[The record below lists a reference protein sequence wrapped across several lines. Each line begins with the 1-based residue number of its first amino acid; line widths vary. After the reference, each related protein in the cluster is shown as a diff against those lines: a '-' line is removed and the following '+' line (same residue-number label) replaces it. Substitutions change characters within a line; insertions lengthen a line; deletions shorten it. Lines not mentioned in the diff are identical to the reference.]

1 MDFNTKAKCRKRSF
15 KALAIAALLGLS
27 LTGFSTGHANS
38 ANHPHLAVGNV
49 SSSPMGWVQFCRD
62 NPAECASR
70 PVSQPRDILMNQPN
84 WATIVRINRLVNE
97 KIEPTSDM
105 DQFGVLEYWS
115 YPTSGKGDCEDYVL
129 LKRKMLMDLG
139 MPRDALLITV
149 VRDHKGDGHA
159 VLTVRTDRGD
169 YILDNQADEVL
180 PWHQTGYRFVKR
192 QSQIDQNQW
201 VLVGSPTPQPAAVAS
216 QR

>member
-1 MDFNTKAKCRKRSF
+1 MDFNSKAKGAGHAVKAF
-15 KALAIAALLGLS
+15 ALAALMGCSLVGLNNAQAA
-27 LTGFSTGHANS
+27 N
-38 ANHPHLAVGNV
+38 ANHPHLAVGSV

-62 NPAECASR
+62 NPSDCATR
-70 PVSQPRDILMNQPN
+70 PVAQPRDILMNQAN
-84 WATIVRINRLVNE
+84 WSTIVRINRLVNE
-97 KIEPTSDM
+97 TIEPVSDA
-105 DQFGVLEYWS
+105 DQFGVVEYWS
-115 YPTSGKGDCEDYVL
+115 YPTTGKGDCEDYVL

-139 MPRDALLITV
+139 MPRDALLVTV
-149 VRDHKGDGHA
+149 VRDQKGDGHA

-192 QSQIDQNQW
+192 QSQTDQNQW
-201 VLVGSPTPQPAAVAS
+201 VLVGSPTSQPAAVAS